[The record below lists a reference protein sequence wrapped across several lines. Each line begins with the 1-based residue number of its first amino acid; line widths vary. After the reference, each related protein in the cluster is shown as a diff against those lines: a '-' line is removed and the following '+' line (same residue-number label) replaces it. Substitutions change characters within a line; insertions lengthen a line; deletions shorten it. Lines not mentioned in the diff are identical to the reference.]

1 MERTTQQRHGSPYLR
16 LHAMV
21 LFSFLLMYGLMY
33 AMVDRMGNVL
43 PNLNQFYM
51 AGLMAAPMAI
61 LELIVMRGM
70 YPNRKANAVLVA
82 VSIAAMLA
90 FWFGIRE
97 QAGIGD
103 RQLLKSMIPHHAG
116 AILMCER
123 AELTDPD
130 IRALCDGIVAGQ
142 QTEIDRMKAKLR
154 AAGR

>member
-1 MERTTQQRHGSPYLR
+1 MEHSTQTRHGMPYLR

-21 LFSFLLMYGLMY
+21 LLSFLAMYVLMY
-33 AMVDRMGNVL
+33 AMVDRPGNVL

-61 LELIVMRGM
+61 LELAVMRGM
-70 YPNRKANAVLVA
+70 YPNKKANAMLIA
-82 VSIAAMLA
+82 ISIAAMLG

-116 AILMCER
+116 AVLMCRR
-123 AELTDPD
+123 AELKDPD
-130 IRALCDGIVAGQ
+130 NRALCASIVAGQ
-142 QTEIDRMKAKLR
+142 QAEIERMKAKLDSGER
-154 AAGR
+154 

>member
-1 MERTTQQRHGSPYLR
+1 MEHTTHQKHSAPYLR

-21 LFSFLLMYGLMY
+21 LLSFLTMYALMY
-33 AMVDRMGNVL
+33 AMVDRIGNVL

-61 LELIVMRGM
+61 FELIVMRGM
-70 YPNRKANAVLVA
+70 YPNRKANAALVA
-82 VSIAAMLA
+82 VSLAAMLA

-116 AILMCER
+116 AVLMCKR
-123 AELTDPD
+123 AALSDPD
-130 IRALCDGIVAGQ
+130 NRALCDAIVAGQ
-142 QTEIDRMKAKLR
+142 QAEIDRMKAKLR
-154 AAGR
+154 TPAP

>member
-1 MERTTQQRHGSPYLR
+1 MEHSTQQRHGMPYLR

-21 LFSFLLMYGLMY
+21 LLSFLSMYILMY
-33 AMVDRMGNVL
+33 AMVDRLGNVL

-61 LELIVMRGM
+61 LELAVMRSM
-70 YPNRKANAVLVA
+70 YPNKKANAILIA
-82 VSIAAMLA
+82 VSVAAMLG

-116 AILMCER
+116 AVLMCER
-123 AELTDPD
+123 AQLSDPEN
-130 IRALCDGIVAGQ
+130 RALCESIVAGQ
-142 QTEIDRMKAKLR
+142 QAEIERMKAKLDSAER
-154 AAGR
+154 